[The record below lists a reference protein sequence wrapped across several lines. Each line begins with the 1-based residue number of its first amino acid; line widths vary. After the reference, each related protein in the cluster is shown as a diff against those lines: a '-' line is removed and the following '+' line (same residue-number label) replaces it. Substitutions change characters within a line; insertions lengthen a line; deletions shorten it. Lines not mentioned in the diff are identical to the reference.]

1 MSLNI
6 FATYSKVTQTAILL
20 YGNDI
25 YINMWR
31 AGQTVYLNVV
41 TVYIHTY
48 IHIYIERERE
58 TELVNS

>member
-1 MSLNI
+1 MFLNI
-6 FATYSKVTQTAILL
+6 FAIYSKVTQTAILL

-41 TVYIHTY
+41 TVYIY
-48 IHIYIERERE
+48 IYKYRERE